1 VLIHILRTNIATV
14 LDKTSSIVLKI
25 LFKLNCKKNKN
36 RLNLLHR
43 RTAI

>member
-14 LDKTSSIVLKI
+14 LDKTSSIVLK
-25 LFKLNCKKNKN
+25 NKN